1 MTADDNNPTPH
12 LPETPLD
19 AIGEI
24 VRENVFVDDRTII
37 ISKPAEDGALLNHAV
52 TKAAFNRDE
61 YMPYW
66 TELWPAARMMA
77 KVIYRSTWPAG
88 LTALEIGCGL
98 GLPGIVALSKGLKVI
113 FSDYDATA
121 VKFAARNAQLN
132 GFSDFQTLQMDW
144 RFPPADFQVPLILAA
159 DLVYE
164 QRNVPLVVQLIR
176 KVLQPDGTA
185 LLADQDRIPAKVLT
199 EAFAEER
206 LAFTSEVV
214 RAGAPD
220 GKRVKGTLYRL
231 RHAQPSA

>member
-1 MTADDNNPTPH
+1 MNVDASNSTPH

-19 AIGEI
+19 AVREI
-24 VRENVFVDDRTII
+24 VREEVYVDDKTIL
-37 ISKPAEDGALLNHAV
+37 ISRPAEDGALLNHAV

-66 TELWPAARMMA
+66 TEIWPAARMMA
-77 KVIYRSTWPAG
+77 KVIHRATWPPG

-98 GLPGIVALSKGLKVI
+98 GLPGIVALSKGIKVV

-121 VKFAARNAQLN
+121 VKFAARNAAIN
-132 GFSDFQTLQMDW
+132 GFTDFQTLQMDW
-144 RFPPADFQVPLILAA
+144 RFPPADLQVPLIIAA

-164 QRNVPLVVQLIR
+164 QRNVPLVVGLIR
-176 KVLQPDGTA
+176 KLLLPDGTA
-185 LLADQDRIPAKVLT
+185 LLADQDRIPAKVLI

-206 LAFTSEVV
+206 LNHTSEVV

-231 RHAQPSA
+231 RHA